1 MTRFS
6 HTLWLFAACIF
17 LARTAPSAEVGAIR
31 PFDRDSFTQIRAA
44 YAHKPWVVH
53 IWGLT
58 CGPCLAE
65 LPKWGQMRKAHP
77 DMNLVLIQADE
88 GSADAVE
95 AAVEH
100 AGLKGVESWSTRSEI
115 DEFERASIDASWV
128 GDMPRTLLISA
139 DGEVTTLKGVVDPN
153 VIARWLAVAVQKAG
167 KGVE

>member
-6 HTLWLFAACIF
+6 HALGLFAACLL
-17 LARTAPSAEVGAIR
+17 LAQTAPSADVGASR

-44 YAHKPWVVH
+44 YAHKPLVVH

-88 GSADAVE
+88 GSTDAVE

-100 AGLKGVESWSTRSEI
+100 AGLQGVDSWSTRSEM

-139 DGEVTTLKGVVDPN
+139 DGEVTTLKGVVDPS
-153 VIARWLAVAVQKAG
+153 VIVRWLAASKHAPL
-167 KGVE
+167 

>member
-6 HTLWLFAACIF
+6 HALWLFAACIF
-17 LARTAPSAEVGAIR
+17 LARTAPSADVGAIR
-31 PFDRDSFTQIRAA
+31 PFDRASFTQIRAA
-44 YAHKPWVVH
+44 YAHKPLVVH

-88 GSADAVE
+88 GSADAIG

-100 AGLKGVESWSTRSEI
+100 AGLKGVDSWSTRSEI

-139 DGEVTTLKGVVDPN
+139 DGEVTTLKGVVDPS
-153 VIARWLAVAVQKAG
+153 VISRWLAASRHAS
-167 KGVE
+167 

>member
-1 MTRFS
+1 MTRIS
-6 HTLWLFAACIF
+6 NASWLFAACIF
-17 LARTAPSAEVGAIR
+17 LAQTAPSADVGAIR

-44 YAHKPWVVH
+44 YAHKPLVVH

-88 GSADAVE
+88 GSADAIE

-100 AGLKGVESWSTRSEI
+100 AGLKGVDSWSTRSEI

-139 DGEVTTLKGVVDPN
+139 DGEVTTLKGVVDPS
-153 VIARWLAVAVQKAG
+153 VISRWLAASRHAS
-167 KGVE
+167 

>member
-1 MTRFS
+1 MTRFP
-6 HTLWLFAACIF
+6 HALWLFAACIF
-17 LARTAPSAEVGAIR
+17 LAQTAHSADVGAIR

-44 YAHKPWVVH
+44 YARKPLVVH

-88 GSADAVE
+88 GSADTVE

-139 DGEVTTLKGVVDPN
+139 DGEVTTLKGVVDPS
-153 VIARWLAVAVQKAG
+153 VIARWLAVDVQKAG

>member
-1 MTRFS
+1 MSRVS
-6 HTLWLFAACIF
+6 HAFWLFAACIF
-17 LARTAPSAEVGAIR
+17 LAQTAPSADLGAIR

-44 YAHKPWVVH
+44 YARKPLVVH

-100 AGLKGVESWSTRSEI
+100 AGLQGVESWSTRSEI

-139 DGEVTTLKGVVDPN
+139 DGEVTTLKGVVDPSA
-153 VIARWLAVAVQKAG
+153 IARWLAVAVQKSG

>member
-1 MTRFS
+1 MIRFS
-6 HTLWLFAACIF
+6 HALRLLVACILFAQ
-17 LARTAPSAEVGAIR
+17 TAPSAEVGTIR
-31 PFDRDSFTQIRAA
+31 TFDRDSFAQIRSSH
-44 YAHKPWVVH
+44 AHKPLVVH

-58 CGPCLAE
+58 CGPCLVE
-65 LPKWGQMRKAHP
+65 LPKWGQMRKAYP

-100 AGLKGVESWSTRSEI
+100 AGLQGVENWSTRSEI

-139 DGEVTTLKGVVDPN
+139 DGEVTTLKGVVDPG
-153 VIARWLAVAVQKAG
+153 VIMHWLAASKQASRSF
-167 KGVE
+167 

>member
-6 HTLWLFAACIF
+6 HALWFFAACLF
-17 LARTAPSAEVGAIR
+17 LARTAPSADVGAIR

-44 YAHKPWVVH
+44 YAHKPLVVH

-88 GSADAVE
+88 GSVDAVE
-95 AAVEH
+95 AAVER
-100 AGLKGVESWSTRSEI
+100 AGLQGVESWSTRSEI

-139 DGEVTTLKGVVDPN
+139 DGEVTTLKGVVDPGA
-153 VIARWLAVAVQKAG
+153 IARWLAAPGQAPQ
-167 KGVE
+167 

>member
-1 MTRFS
+1 MSRFS
-6 HTLWLFAACIF
+6 HALWLFAACIF
-17 LARTAPSAEVGAIR
+17 IAQTTSSADVGVIR

-44 YAHKPWVVH
+44 YAHKPLVVH

-58 CGPCLAE
+58 CGPCLVE
-65 LPKWGQMRKAHP
+65 LPKWGRMRKAHP

-100 AGLKGVESWSTRSEI
+100 AGLQGVESWSTKSEI

-139 DGEVTTLKGVVDPN
+139 DGEVTTLKGVVEPS
-153 VIARWLAVAVQKAG
+153 ILMRWLTASKQASRSH
-167 KGVE
+167 

>member
-6 HTLWLFAACIF
+6 HALWLFAACIF
-17 LARTAPSAEVGAIR
+17 LAPPAPSADAGAIR
-31 PFDRDSFTQIRAA
+31 PFDRHSFTQIRGA
-44 YAHKPWVVH
+44 YAHKPLVVH

-65 LPKWGQMRKAHP
+65 LPTWGQMRKAHP

-100 AGLKGVESWSTRSEI
+100 AGLKGVDSWSTRSEI
-115 DEFERASIDASWV
+115 DEFERASIDPSWV

-139 DGEVTTLKGVVDPN
+139 DGAVTTLKGVVDPG
-153 VIARWLAVAVQKAG
+153 VISRWLSVAVQKGG

>member
-1 MTRFS
+1 MTRFC
-6 HTLWLFAACIF
+6 HAFWLFAACFF
-17 LARTAPSAEVGAIR
+17 LAQTAPSADMGTIR
-31 PFDRDSFTQIRAA
+31 PFDRNSFAQIRAA
-44 YAHKPWVVH
+44 YAHKSLVVH

-65 LPKWGQMRKAHP
+65 LPKWGRMSKAHP

-88 GSADAVE
+88 GSAHAVE

-100 AGLKGVESWSTRSEI
+100 AGLEGAESWSTRSEI

-139 DGEVTTLKGVVDPN
+139 DGQITTLKGVVDLG
-153 VIARWLAVAVQKAG
+153 VIARWLAAC
-167 KGVE
+167 